1 MSTNVKLSKAKLS
14 IIIQSGQFL
23 GKIIDNMMN
32 KMVPN
37 LGRKVLLDFGVPLA
51 TDILPQLATDLFVL
65 DFVWKKNKWVRSHK
79 SRKKNSPYSFR
90 MMLWMILLKS

>member
-14 IIIQSGQFL
+14 IIIQSGRFL
-23 GKIIDNMMN
+23 GKIIDNMIN

-51 TDILPQLATDLFVL
+51 KDILPQLATDFVCIRL
-65 DFVWKKNKWVRSHK
+65 C
-79 SRKKNSPYSFR
+79 
-90 MMLWMILLKS
+90 LKEK